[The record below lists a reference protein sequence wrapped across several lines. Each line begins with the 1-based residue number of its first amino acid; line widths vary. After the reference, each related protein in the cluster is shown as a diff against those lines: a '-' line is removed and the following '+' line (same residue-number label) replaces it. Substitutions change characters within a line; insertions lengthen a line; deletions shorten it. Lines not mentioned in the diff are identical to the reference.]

1 MEHGLKGAVKIICS
15 HPGLTESLT
24 RSFYK
29 LTRSREHLVNAV
41 QTNLVYGVQMT
52 YANKLS
58 DNQDLRIST
67 LCSLWYKNVLF

>member
-1 MEHGLKGAVKIICS
+1 MEHGLKVQWISFVVIQGLQKAS
-15 HPGLTESLT
+15 HAGSTSSR
-24 RSFYK
+24 RSQ
-29 LTRSREHLVNAV
+29 EHLVNAV
-41 QTNLVYGVQMT
+41 QTNSMYGVQMT

>member
-1 MEHGLKGAVKIICS
+1 
-15 HPGLTESLT
+15 
-24 RSFYK
+24 
-29 LTRSREHLVNAV
+29 
-41 QTNLVYGVQMT
+41 VYGVQMT